1 MKELFQG
8 RRFGF
13 APRPVLAFLAVGLA
27 IGVTLVDLMA
37 YFAWGSRET
46 NGYVVVAYWLAI
58 GTTIVAGLAALT
70 ALAEFVDVLD
80 EERGLAQLDL
90 AAAVV
95 AFFVYAV
102 SAALRS
108 TEVGAA
114 APSPAPFLG
123 SMAGLLILLVDSVVA
138 ANLYAARE
146 WEELEEEPSRERHPR
161 RRVASR

>member
-1 MKELFQG
+1 M
-8 RRFGF
+8 
-13 APRPVLAFLAVGLA
+13 
-27 IGVTLVDLMA
+27 
-37 YFAWGSRET
+37 
-46 NGYVVVAYWLAI
+46 
-58 GTTIVAGLAALT
+58 
-70 ALAEFVDVLD
+70 DVLD

-95 AFFVYAV
+95 AFFVYAA

-123 SMAGLLILLVDSVVA
+123 SVAGLLILLVDSVVA

>member
-58 GTTIVAGLAALT
+58 GTTIVAGLAGLT
-70 ALAEFVDVLD
+70 ALAEFVGVLD

-90 AAAVV
+90 AAAGV
-95 AFFVYAV
+95 AVFFF
-102 SAALRS
+102 AAAAAPPPPGG
-108 TEVGAA
+108 GAP
-114 APSPAPFLG
+114 APSPAPFLR
-123 SMAGLLILLVDSVVA
+123 S
-138 ANLYAARE
+138 
-146 WEELEEEPSRERHPR
+146 
-161 RRVASR
+161 

>member
-70 ALAEFVDVLD
+70 PPAEFVDVLD
-80 EERGLAQLDL
+80 EERGPAQPDP
-90 AAAVV
+90 AAAGV
-95 AFFVYAV
+95 AVFGFPA
-102 SAALRS
+102 SAAVRS
-108 TEVGAA
+108 TEVRR
-114 APSPAPFLG
+114 
-123 SMAGLLILLVDSVVA
+123 AGPL
-138 ANLYAARE
+138 
-146 WEELEEEPSRERHPR
+146 PR
-161 RRVASR
+161 PV

>member
-58 GTTIVAGLAALT
+58 GTTIVAGPPAPPPLAGVL
-70 ALAEFVDVLD
+70 DVLP
-80 EERGLAQLDL
+80 EGRRLAPLDL
-90 AAAVV
+90 AAPGGPV
-95 AFFVYAV
+95 FCH
-102 SAALRS
+102 SA
-108 TEVGAA
+108 
-114 APSPAPFLG
+114 P
-123 SMAGLLILLVDSVVA
+123 AGL
-138 ANLYAARE
+138 R
-146 WEELEEEPSRERHPR
+146 P
-161 RRVASR
+161 

>member
-70 ALAEFVDVLD
+70 PLAEFVGVLD
-80 EERGLAQLDL
+80 EERGLAQPRL
-90 AAAVV
+90 AAPGV
-95 AFFVYAV
+95 AFFFYPA
-102 SAALRS
+102 SAAPPP
-108 TEVGAA
+108 TEGRA
-114 APSPAPFLG
+114 
-123 SMAGLLILLVDSVVA
+123 
-138 ANLYAARE
+138 
-146 WEELEEEPSRERHPR
+146 
-161 RRVASR
+161 

>member
-1 MKELFQG
+1 
-8 RRFGF
+8 

-46 NGYVVVAYWLAI
+46 NGYVVVADWLAI

-95 AFFVYAV
+95 AFSIRSQSCDIA
-102 SAALRS
+102 SSSLR
-108 TEVGAA
+108 VLA
-114 APSPAPFLG
+114 
-123 SMAGLLILLVDSVVA
+123 I
-138 ANLYAARE
+138 
-146 WEELEEEPSRERHPR
+146 PSRR
-161 RRVASR
+161 RAPDAVRSRTDRK

>member
-70 ALAEFVDVLD
+70 PLAEVVGVVD

-90 AAAVV
+90 AAAIV
-95 AFFVYAV
+95 AVFVF
-102 SAALRS
+102 AASTALPS
-108 TEVGAA
+108 TEGRAA
-114 APSPAPFLG
+114 APSPAPFLR
-123 SMAGLLILLVDSVVA
+123 SLAGL
-138 ANLYAARE
+138 
-146 WEELEEEPSRERHPR
+146 P
-161 RRVASR
+161 

>member
-58 GTTIVAGLAALT
+58 GTTIVAGLPAPT
-70 ALAEFVDVLD
+70 ALAGFVDVLD
-80 EERGLAQLDL
+80 QERGLAQLHP
-90 AAAVV
+90 AAAGG

-102 SAALRS
+102 SAAPPPTGVR
-108 TEVGAA
+108 GAR
-114 APSPAPFLG
+114 
-123 SMAGLLILLVDSVVA
+123 
-138 ANLYAARE
+138 AR
-146 WEELEEEPSRERHPR
+146 PP
-161 RRVASR
+161 

>member
-70 ALAEFVDVLD
+70 APAEFVGGLA

-95 AFFVYAV
+95 AVFVCAAW
-102 SAALRS
+102 AALRPP
-108 TEVGAA
+108 GGCA
-114 APSPAPFLG
+114 PAP
-123 SMAGLLILLVDSVVA
+123 
-138 ANLYAARE
+138 
-146 WEELEEEPSRERHPR
+146 P
-161 RRVASR
+161 

>member
-58 GTTIVAGLAALT
+58 GTTIVAGVAPLPAPP
-70 ALAEFVDVLD
+70 EVVGVVG
-80 EERGLAQLDL
+80 EEGGLAPRHP
-90 AAAVV
+90 AAPGGAV
-95 AFFVYAV
+95 FVFPA
-102 SAALRS
+102 
-108 TEVGAA
+108 AA
-114 APSPAPFLG
+114 APPP
-123 SMAGLLILLVDSVVA
+123 
-138 ANLYAARE
+138 
-146 WEELEEEPSRERHPR
+146 P
-161 RRVASR
+161 

>member
-58 GTTIVAGLAALT
+58 GTTIVAG
-70 ALAEFVDVLD
+70 
-80 EERGLAQLDL
+80 
-90 AAAVV
+90 
-95 AFFVYAV
+95 
-102 SAALRS
+102 
-108 TEVGAA
+108 
-114 APSPAPFLG
+114 PPAPPPPPG
-123 SMAGLLILLVDSVVA
+123 VWGG
-138 ANLYAARE
+138 
-146 WEELEEEPSRERHPR
+146 RHPGGGPPPPR
-161 RRVASR
+161 PAGPGVRLLG